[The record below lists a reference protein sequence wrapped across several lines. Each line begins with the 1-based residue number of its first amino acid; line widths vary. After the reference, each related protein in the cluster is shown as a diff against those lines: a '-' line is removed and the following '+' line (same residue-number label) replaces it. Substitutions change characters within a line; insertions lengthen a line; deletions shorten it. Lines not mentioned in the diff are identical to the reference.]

1 MFVFKKMMMKKFFL
15 LMLAFVCL
23 RVNAQ
28 LTPAKAGITYG
39 IEINEKEA
47 ISVDYLLNSLSKK
60 DEFTGKLKGKVVS
73 VCQKKGCWMK
83 LANLKGEEIMV
94 KFLDYG
100 FFVPSDIEGKEIV
113 LNGIAKKSVTSVS
126 KLQHYAKDAGK
137 SDEEIAKITQ
147 PKEEIV
153 FTASG
158 ILVL

>member
-1 MFVFKKMMMKKFFL
+1 MKKFFL
-15 LMLAFVCL
+15 LMLAVVSL
-23 RVNAQ
+23 KANAQ

-39 IEINEKEA
+39 VSINEKEA
-47 ISVDYLLNSLSKK
+47 ISAEDLSNALINK
-60 DEFTGKLKGKVVS
+60 DEFTGKIKGKVVS

-83 LANLKGEEIMV
+83 LVNLKGEEIMI

-113 LNGIAKKSVTSVS
+113 LNGIAKKSVTSIS

-137 SDEEIAKITQ
+137 PDEEITKITT

-153 FTASG
+153 FIASG
-158 ILVL
+158 VLVL